1 MKNQFELNVLPRQN
15 KSMYWLAAIAL
26 ALLSASASAFI
37 VEDPDGTLYDCH
49 YDRNGNL
56 RCMLLDYQPPLDP

>member
-1 MKNQFELNVLPRQN
+1 MKEKFVLNVLSWQK
-15 KSMYWLAAIAL
+15 KSMLWLAAIAL
-26 ALLSASASAFI
+26 ALVSASASAFI